1 MGKDGKRDE
10 ADTGGMLTGQE
21 MLMRITD
28 AYTDAAT
35 TDEQRRRIFDAV
47 VSILSGPDG
56 PRPGTPEPDDA

>member
-10 ADTGGMLTGQE
+10 ADTDGMLTGQE

-28 AYTDAAT
+28 AYTDDAT

-47 VSILSGPDG
+47 VNILSGPD
-56 PRPGTPEPDDA
+56 PTRPDTPEPDGA